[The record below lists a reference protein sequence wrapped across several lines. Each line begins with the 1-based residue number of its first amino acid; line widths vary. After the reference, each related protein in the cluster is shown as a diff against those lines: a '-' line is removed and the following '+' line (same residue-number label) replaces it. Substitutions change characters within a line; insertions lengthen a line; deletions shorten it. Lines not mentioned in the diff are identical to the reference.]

1 MPFGRSMLK
10 EWRLDPEVTYLNH
23 GTVGATPWRVID
35 AQNRIRERI
44 ERQPSA
50 FLLRDLVNYV
60 GPPTERPGLLRAAAD
75 RVASFMGARGEDLV
89 FVENITVGAN
99 AVLRSFPL
107 AEGDEILMTDHAY
120 GAVANAAAF
129 AARER
134 RARVVTV
141 GLPWPPSEEGIL
153 EAVARAI
160 TPRTRLAVVDHIT
173 SLTALVFP
181 VARITALFRERG
193 VAVLVDGA
201 HAPGAIPLD
210 IPVLGAD
217 WYTGNLHKWAWAP
230 RSCGFLWAAP
240 SRQGGLH
247 PPAVSWGLDKGF
259 VHEFDWTGTRDP
271 SSYLAAPAAIDLMRE
286 WGEEKVRSYNQRL
299 SLEAVRLLA
308 RRWGTEPV
316 VPEGMLATMAV
327 VPLPRTLPATADAA
341 AGLRHAVLVEDR
353 IEAQIHAWKDR
364 LWTRVSAQIYNDMSD
379 VERLADAV
387 LRRV

>member
-1 MPFGRSMLK
+1 MPFGRAMLK
-10 EWRLDPEVTYLNH
+10 EWCLDPEVTYLNH
-23 GTVGATPWRVID
+23 GTVGATPRRVID
-35 AQNRIRERI
+35 AQDRIRGEI
-44 ERQPSA
+44 ERQPSEY
-50 FLLRDLVNYV
+50 LLRKLVNYV
-60 GPPTERPGLLRAAAD
+60 GPPDRRPGLIREAAA
-75 RVASFMGARGEDLV
+75 RVAPFLGARGEDLV

-107 AEGDEILMTDHAY
+107 AEGDEILVTDHAY
-120 GAVANAAAF
+120 GAVANAALF

-134 RARVVTV
+134 GARVVTV
-141 GLPWPPSEEGIL
+141 DLPWPPSEEGIL
-153 EAVARAI
+153 DAVARGI
-160 TPRTRLAVVDHIT
+160 TPRTRLAVVDHVT

-181 VARITALFRERG
+181 VARIVALCRKKG

-210 IPVLGAD
+210 IPALGAD

-240 SRQGGLH
+240 ERQAGLH

-271 SSYLAAPAAIDLMRE
+271 SPSLAAPAAIDLLRE
-286 WGEEKVRSYNQRL
+286 WGEEEVRSYNHRL
-299 SLEAVRLLA
+299 AREAVRLLA

-327 VPLPRTLPATADAA
+327 VPLPGTLVATAEAA
-341 AGLRHAVLVEDR
+341 VELRHALLASDR
-353 IEAQIHAWKDR
+353 IESQIHFWKGR
-364 LWTRVSAQIYNDMSD
+364 LWTRVSAQIYNDMDD

-387 LRRV
+387 LRRA